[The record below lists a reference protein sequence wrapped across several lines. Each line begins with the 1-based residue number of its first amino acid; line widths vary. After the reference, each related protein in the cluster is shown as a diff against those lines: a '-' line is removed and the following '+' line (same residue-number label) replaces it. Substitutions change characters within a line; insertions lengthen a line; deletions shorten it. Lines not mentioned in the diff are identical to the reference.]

1 MPNSLKKMVLLPRP
15 RRIIPKVGG
24 LVLPAQGRIVCNSD
38 AAQLL
43 PLALQV
49 QGDLARLQQV
59 HWDLGAGSGGMVR
72 LVLRPG
78 LPPQGYR
85 LDIGDKGIELGPGPA
100 GAPHGSRPAP
110 APAVVSAACP
120 WAASRT
126 IPIRG
131 ARVMLDVT
139 RQGAHPRPCAC
150 RTAWLSGSST

>member
-59 HWDLGAGSGGMVR
+59 HWDLGAGSGG
-72 LVLRPG
+72 
-78 LPPQGYR
+78 
-85 LDIGDKGIELGPGPA
+85 
-100 GAPHGSRPAP
+100 SRGW
-110 APAVVSAACP
+110 C
-120 WAASRT
+120 AASGSGWT
-126 IPIRG
+126 WE
-131 ARVMLDVT
+131 
-139 RQGAHPRPCAC
+139 PRCSP
-150 RTAWLSGSST
+150 